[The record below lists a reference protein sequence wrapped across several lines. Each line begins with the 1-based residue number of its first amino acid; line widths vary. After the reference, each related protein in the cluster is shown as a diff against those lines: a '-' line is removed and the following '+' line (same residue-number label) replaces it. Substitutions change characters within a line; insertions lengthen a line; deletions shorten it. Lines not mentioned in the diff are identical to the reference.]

1 MSDKMRW
8 RWGDTNPVVAAV
20 DSATEICIGDLVW
33 QDTDDAKPA
42 SDQSDQGD
50 DASNQE
56 EFAANFLGVAMQRS
70 RAGDTTPI
78 RVATTGVFEYACASS
93 SFELGDP
100 IGPDENTAGDA
111 LLDQQVVAVDTPGRA
126 VGRVAKRESAA
137 ATTVLVDIRS
147 TIMTGGVEGTS
158 YSGG

>member
-1 MSDKMRW
+1 MNSE
-8 RWGDTNPVVAAV
+8 P
-20 DSATEICIGDLVW
+20 LVCV
-33 QDTDDAKPA
+33 AKP
-42 SDQSDQGD
+42 
-50 DASNQE
+50 
-56 EFAANFLGVAMQRS
+56 
-70 RAGDTTPI
+70 
-78 RVATTGVFEYACASS
+78 